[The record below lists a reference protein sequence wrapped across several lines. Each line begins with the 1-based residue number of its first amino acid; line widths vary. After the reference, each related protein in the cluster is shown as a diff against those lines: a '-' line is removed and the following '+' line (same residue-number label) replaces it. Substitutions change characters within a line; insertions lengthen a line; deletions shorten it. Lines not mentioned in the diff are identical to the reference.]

1 MIITL
6 SPSKGQNFETP
17 ASTTSFTLPQQL
29 DQSEILIK
37 AAKSNNVEAIRSL
50 MNVSQNIG
58 QLTVDRFRQFK
69 TPFTLN
75 NAKQALFAF
84 KGDVYSTIEVESYS
98 KNELDFAQTHV
109 RMLSGLYGYLR
120 PLDLI
125 QAYRLEMKT
134 KLKNPRAE
142 NLYGFWDQRITELLN
157 QDLAQQAEPTL
168 INLASNEYF
177 KSIKLKNLKGNV
189 LNINFKESKNG
200 KTRVIAVFAKRARGS
215 MTNWIIRNKIE
226 NSEALKSFDVDGY
239 SFNPSL
245 SDEKQWTFSRPQ
257 PKAQNS
263 V

>member
-6 SPSKGQNFETP
+6 SPSKGQDFETP

-29 DQSEILIK
+29 DQSKILIK
-37 AAKSNNVEAIRSL
+37 AAKSNDVDAIRLL
-50 MNVSQNIG
+50 MKVSENIG

-69 TPFTLN
+69 TPFTPD

-84 KGDVYSTIEVESYS
+84 KGDVYSTIDVDSYS
-98 KNELDFAQTHV
+98 HSELNFAQAHV
-109 RMLSGLYGYLR
+109 RILSGLYGYLR

-142 NLYGFWDQRITELLN
+142 NLYAFWDQRITDLLN
-157 QDLAQQAEPTL
+157 QDMAQQSEPTL

-177 KSIKLKNLKGNV
+177 KSIKLNNLKGKV
-189 LNINFKESKNG
+189 LNINFKESKND
-200 KTRVIAVFAKRARGS
+200 KTRVIAIFAKRARGS
-215 MTNWIIRNKIE
+215 MANWIIRNKVE
-226 NSEALKSFDVDGY
+226 KSEALKSFDVDGY
-239 SFNPSL
+239 SFNTLL

-257 PKAQNS
+257 PEPQKAA
-263 V
+263 